1 MTGET
6 KRRLVLMAAGTA
18 AIAAV
23 AGPIGAQSAEIRGTI
38 TFDGGSAIPE
48 GQLEIYVEE
57 PGAKTKARAA
67 QTRIASKGGLKT
79 IAFALIPPE
88 ASAGSKPLRIIAR
101 LERADGWLLARGSTR
116 YRSGAPVTVALQTV
130 MY

>member
-6 KRRLVLMAAGTA
+6 NRRTVLMAAG
-18 AIAAV
+18 AV
-23 AGPIGAQSAEIRGTI
+23 AVSAVTGPAGAQPAEIRGTI

-116 YRSGAPVTVALQTV
+116 YRSGSPVTVALQTV